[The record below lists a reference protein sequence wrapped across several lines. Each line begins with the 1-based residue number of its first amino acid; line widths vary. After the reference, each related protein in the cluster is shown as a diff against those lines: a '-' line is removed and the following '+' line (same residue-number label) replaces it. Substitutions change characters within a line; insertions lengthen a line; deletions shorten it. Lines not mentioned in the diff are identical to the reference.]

1 MDYMKHFIDR
11 FVFFLRY
18 DKRLLLS
25 FCITLAPAALA
36 YFVEGASLF
45 GWSLS
50 GVGFIWL
57 LYESY
62 VSYIAQRKG
71 HAEKIKFPTHLSRR
85 LPPHAFL
92 VKCNDGVAISYSS
105 INSNLDALRISF
117 YTIDGHYQIPQ
128 NIREIYGNIFNYKN
142 IRPDTTN
149 DEKVRLCSDIDN
161 ELSTSH
167 QDISLAIQKTD
178 YFSSY
183 ITNEAGNLAV
193 RRVDGSS
200 RANGIDYYYRD
211 GRILALSES
220 SASNHIGVSLLV
232 VSSDG
237 YLLYQ
242 LQGEQEQGKQ
252 MFGPTASGSLDWADV
267 EKAALVGGNDF
278 SRLVRIGML
287 RELTEETSALELDP
301 QGKIRLTGYCRYLT
315 RGGKP
320 EFFGFA
326 RVSQR
331 HDEVRIVPRRERKKV
346 SRIETYKI
354 DCKSRVS
361 FLQSLSAFHKHIKS
375 QMIEHTLSLETS
387 AILLERYIR
396 ELSDDRYQEIMC

>member
-1 MDYMKHFIDR
+1 MEYMKHFVDR
-11 FVFFLRY
+11 FVFFLRF

-36 YFVEGASLF
+36 YFVEGASLI

-50 GVGFIWL
+50 GLGLIWL
-57 LYESY
+57 IYESY
-62 VSYIAQRKG
+62 VSYVAQRKG
-71 HAEKIKFPTHLSRR
+71 HAAKIKFPTQLSRR
-85 LPPHAFL
+85 LPRHSFL
-92 VKCNDGVAISYSS
+92 IKCNDGVAISYSS
-105 INSNLDALRISF
+105 INSHLDALRISF
-117 YTIDGHYQIPQ
+117 HKIDGRYQIPE
-128 NIREIYGNIFNYKN
+128 NIRDVYGNIFKYKN

-161 ELSTSH
+161 ALSTST
-167 QDISLAIQKTD
+167 DKISLAIQKTD

-183 ITNEAGNLAV
+183 LTNEAGNLAV
-193 RRVDGSS
+193 RHVDGSD
-200 RANGIDYYYRD
+200 RANGIDYYYRG

-267 EKAALVGGNDF
+267 EKTALSGVDDF
-278 SRLVRIGML
+278 SRLIRLGML
-287 RELTEETSALELDP
+287 RELTEETSALESDT
-301 QGKIRLTGYCRYLT
+301 QDKIKLTGYCRYLT

-331 HDEVRIVPRRERKKV
+331 HDQIRIVPRRERTKV
-346 SRIETYKI
+346 SRIEPYRF
-354 DCKSRVS
+354 DCKDRLS
-361 FLQSLSAFHKHIKS
+361 FLCSLTEFHKHIKS
-375 QMIEHTLSLETS
+375 QMIEHTLSLEAS
-387 AILLERYIR
+387 VIFLERYVGA
-396 ELSDDRYQEIMC
+396 LSDSRYQEIMS